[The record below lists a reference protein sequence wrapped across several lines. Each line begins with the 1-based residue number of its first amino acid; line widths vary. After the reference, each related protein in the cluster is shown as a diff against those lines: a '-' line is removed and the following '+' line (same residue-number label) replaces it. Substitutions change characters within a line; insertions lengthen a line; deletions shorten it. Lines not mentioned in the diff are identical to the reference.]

1 MNSPKPARALALAGV
16 TLMTLAVTPAPVAG
30 EARPARIKGEQ
41 PDPVRWLPQPGDTD
55 PVRGRSVA
63 SEVRQSARRMQETA
77 VAYPVNGRHDY
88 GEAIAR
94 FGSARSGHT
103 HAGQDVFAAEGT
115 PLVAVRNG
123 VVLEAG
129 SDGGRGNYV
138 AVYSPEARKTF
149 VYLHMVAPAGVSQGD
164 RVKAGDKLG
173 GAGCTGSC
181 EGVHLHFEV
190 RGGRG
195 LTAEAV
201 DPLPL
206 LQRWENLERA

>member
-1 MNSPKPARALALAGV
+1 MNSPKPVRALALAGV
-16 TLMTLAVTPAPVAG
+16 TLMTFAFTPAPVAG
-30 EARPARIKGEQ
+30 EGRPARTKGKHPE
-41 PDPVRWLPQPGDTD
+41 PVRWLPQPGDPD

-77 VAYPVNGRHDY
+77 VAYPISGRHDY
-88 GEAIAR
+88 GDAIAR

-123 VVLEAG
+123 VVVETG

-138 AVYSPEARKTF
+138 AIFSPEARKTY
-149 VYLHMVAPAGVSQGD
+149 VYLHLVSPAVVSQGD
-164 RVKAGDKLG
+164 RVQAGDKLG

-181 EGVHLHFEV
+181 DGVHLHFEV
-190 RGGRG
+190 RNGRG
-195 LTAEAV
+195 VDAEPV

-206 LQRWENLERA
+206 LERWEKLDRA